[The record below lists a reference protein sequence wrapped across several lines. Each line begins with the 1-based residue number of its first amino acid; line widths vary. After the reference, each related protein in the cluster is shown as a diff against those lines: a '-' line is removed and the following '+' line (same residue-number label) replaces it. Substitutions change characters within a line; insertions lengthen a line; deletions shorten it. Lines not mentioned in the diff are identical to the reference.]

1 MKRLS
6 VILSLVMLCLV
17 ADVRSDDQQQGFS
30 GTWVQDV
37 KNSDPV
43 PRMTG
48 GGFGGPG
55 MGGPGGGRMAKTPQA
70 STQSVLTIRHENREV
85 QMTNV
90 ISTNGVAGPAIVENF
105 ILDGEERLELVKGMN
120 SDTTNK
126 QTTSAKLKKNKV
138 EIHIKTESTRFT
150 TEMKKEYSLSKD
162 GRRLTLKITT
172 YGFMPTE
179 QKLVYLRQ

>member
-1 MKRLS
+1 
-6 VILSLVMLCLV
+6 
-17 ADVRSDDQQQGFS
+17 
-30 GTWVQDV
+30 
-37 KNSDPV
+37 
-43 PRMTG
+43 
-48 GGFGGPG
+48 
-55 MGGPGGGRMAKTPQA
+55 MAKTPQA
-70 STQSVLTIRHENREV
+70 STQSVLTIRHEGREV

-105 ILDGEERLELVKGMN
+105 ILDGEERLELVKGVN

-126 QTTSAKLKKNKV
+126 QTTSAKLKKNKL
-138 EIHIKTESTRFT
+138 EINIKTESPRFT

-162 GRRLTLKITT
+162 GQRLTLKITT